1 MGVLV
6 GLAVGW
12 TVGVREGRWLG
23 MPLGSS
29 EGLELGDF
37 EGDSDGRAL
46 GLADGRTLG
55 MSDGILVGEA
65 LGLADG
71 MSLGD
76 NDGLCDRVGAA
87 LADAVG
93 ITLGTSDAITDGLS
107 DGAEVTGATVG
118 LEDGRADTVGTAD
131 GALDGPS
138 VMTDADSC
146 PHLPQV
152 RGQAASPLVRTPSS
166 AEQYRAILLAL
177 FLIQP
182 HFFFFLSTLGMP
194 IRALL
199 SLHVSE
205 AYVHDSPHVA
215 GHRTAAN
222 GWRYPTKGCAPSMP
236 QYCRL
241 ARS

>member
-1 MGVLV
+1 
-6 GLAVGW
+6 
-12 TVGVREGRWLG
+12 
-23 MPLGSS
+23 
-29 EGLELGDF
+29 
-37 EGDSDGRAL
+37 
-46 GLADGRTLG
+46 

-71 MSLGD
+71 ISLGD
-76 NDGLCDRVGAA
+76 DDGLCDRVGVA

-93 ITLGTSDAITDGLS
+93 IKLGTSDAITDGLS
-107 DGAEVTGATVG
+107 DGAEVTGAPVG

-177 FLIQP
+177 FRIQP

-194 IRALL
+194 MRALV
-199 SLHVSE
+199 SLHVVE

-215 GHRTAAN
+215 GQRTAAN
-222 GWRYPTKGCAPSMP
+222 GWRYPTKGCAPNIP